1 MSNSR
6 EYQKMNSLEETIN
19 RLLVCISS
27 FVKELSKYVVE
38 YQETY
43 GVDNQFYSLYFY
55 IVVIS

>member
-1 MSNSR
+1 
-6 EYQKMNSLEETIN
+6 MNSLEETIN